1 MAISLLG
8 ETEYRINDKVTV
20 LIPTLG
26 EYRDKK
32 KRDQYDSLMSLF
44 MTTPSN
50 YMLQLHK
57 LGRDFRKI
65 DEYTFFL
72 ELFYGEYFLSE
83 KEKSDS
89 TIMFKGIDFSKLHF
103 GEDNNKTV
111 LVDDNGD
118 VVIDEYAY
126 IQIGL
131 LIAELFNTSK
141 YRKNPANDIAYEYFL
156 ELEEEHQRNAKRIK
170 RKNQN
175 EFDELI
181 VALVCNQGF
190 PYTFKTVNELTVY
203 DFYCCVKQIIKNT
216 NYQNLM
222 RGVYSGFGSVDI
234 KKIKKSELNYLS
246 FR

>member
-1 MAISLLG
+1 MAISLLN
-8 ETEYRINDKVTV
+8 ETEYQINDKVTV

-32 KRDQYDSLMSLF
+32 KREQYDSLMELF

-57 LGRDFRKI
+57 LGRDFREI
-65 DEYTFFL
+65 SEYVFFL
-72 ELFYGEYFLSE
+72 ELFYGKYYLSE
-83 KEKSDS
+83 KDKPDS

-103 GEDNNKTV
+103 SEDNGKTV
-111 LVDDNGD
+111 LVDDNEE

-131 LIAELFNTSK
+131 LICELFNTKK
-141 YRKNPANDIAYEYFL
+141 YRKNPANDVAYEYFL

-170 RKNQN
+170 RKEQN

-181 VALVCNQGF
+181 IALVCDTGF
-190 PYTFKTVNELTVY
+190 PYDFKSVNELTMY
-203 DFYCCVKQIIKNT
+203 DFYCCVKQVIKRV
-216 NYQNLM
+216 NYNNLM

-234 KKIKKSELNYLS
+234 KKVKKSELNYLS